1 MKQDDL
7 KQLAKLAELRADRSA
22 ARLAK
27 IQGLI
32 DTLEAK
38 ATALREAR
46 PEAPGSIPEAV
57 MRDRWNR
64 WRAQQVAM
72 LNTQIARLQ
81 VVAQPQ
87 RELHARD
94 RARTM
99 VLEKVREE
107 VRAKSRR

>member
-1 MKQDDL
+1 MKADDL
-7 KQLAKLAELRADRSA
+7 AQLARLAELRADRSA

-38 ATALREAR
+38 AAALRDAR
-46 PEAPGSIPEAV
+46 SEAPASIAEAV

-64 WRAQQVAM
+64 WRVQQTTM

-94 RARTM
+94 RARTL
-99 VLEKVREE
+99 VLEKVRERE
-107 VRAKSRR
+107 RAKARR

>member
-1 MKQDDL
+1 MKQADL
-7 KQLAKLAELRADRSA
+7 RQLTLLADLRADRSA

-32 DTLEAK
+32 DALEAK
-38 ATALREAR
+38 ATALRDAR
-46 PEAPGSIPEAV
+46 PEQPASIAEAV

-64 WRAQQVAM
+64 WRAQQVTM
-72 LNTQIARLQ
+72 FNTQIARLQ

-99 VLEKVREE
+99 VLAKVRG
-107 VRAKSRR
+107 RLAR

>member
-1 MKQDDL
+1 MNRGDL
-7 KQLAKLAELRADRSA
+7 EQLRKLAELRADRSA

-32 DTLEAK
+32 DTLEGK
-38 ATALREAR
+38 ATALRDAR
-46 PEAPGSIPEAV
+46 PDAPASIPEAA

-64 WRAQQVAM
+64 WRAQQVGV

-99 VLEKVREE
+99 VLEKVRD
-107 VRAKSRR
+107 RLRDGTKR